1 MSGTREALLI
11 ANGRYES
18 PLLNQ
23 LRSPLADASELAEV
37 LANPEIGW
45 FTVERVVD
53 EPAHRNSQAIE
64 RFFRD
69 RQPDDLLLLHLSCHG
84 VKDDDGTLYF
94 AGSDTDLELLA
105 STAVP
110 ASFLHRL
117 LNRCRA
123 RSIVVLLDCCYSGA
137 FFPGMKGPVTIDASD
152 QLAGTGRV
160 VLTASSRTEYS
171 WESARMVDLEDAGP
185 SVFTEAVVHG
195 LRTGE
200 ADRDRDG
207 QIGVDELYQHVYE
220 RLNRAGAKQTPRLW
234 SELEYRVFVA
244 RSPRDARQTVEVPQ
258 QAQPIWPQRRAR
270 RGQDALIRL
279 DFGLQEMLNGTKREV
294 KVDTAMICDG
304 CRGLGTASDSR
315 VSRCPTCSG
324 IGTRDDKDCEECTG
338 FGTVIEEPCAR
349 CDGGGRVRVR
359 RTLTVNVPSGVYEGT
374 RIQLSSEGEV
384 GPGGGPPGDL
394 YIEVAEQTDENYRRS
409 GIDLHRTSPLTISAD
424 LAATGGVVDLETP
437 EGPKQLKIPRR
448 SVSGQVLRIA
458 GLGLPELGTPAK
470 RGALL
475 VELDVQR

>member
-11 ANGRYES
+11 ANGSYRS

-23 LRSPLADASELAEV
+23 LRSPIADASELAEV
-37 LANPEIGW
+37 LADPEIGW
-45 FTVERVVD
+45 FSVERVVD

-84 VKDDDGTLYF
+84 VKDDDGSLYF
-94 AGSDTDLELLA
+94 AGADTDLELLA

-110 ASFLHRL
+110 AGFLHKQL
-117 LNRCRA
+117 DRCRA

-137 FFPGMKGPVTIDASD
+137 FFPGMKGPLTIDAGD

-160 VLTASSRTEYS
+160 VLTASSRTEYA
-171 WESARMVDLEDAGP
+171 WENARMVDLEDAGP

-244 RSPRDARQTVEVPQ
+244 RSPRAAQTIEVPQ
-258 QAQPIWPQRRAR
+258 QAQPTWPQRRAR

-279 DFGLQEMLNGTKREV
+279 DFGLPEMLNGATRTV
-294 KVDTAMICDG
+294 TVDTAMICDG
-304 CRGLGTASDSR
+304 CGGLGTAGDSR
-315 VSRCPTCSG
+315 VSRCETCSG
-324 IGTRDDKDCEECTG
+324 SGTRDAEDCDECTG
-338 FGTVIEEPCAR
+338 FGTVIESPCAK
-349 CDGGGRVRVR
+349 CDGDGRVRVR
-359 RTLTVNVPSGVYEGT
+359 RSLTVKVPAGVYEGT
-374 RIQLSSEGEV
+374 RILLSAEGEV
-384 GPGGGPPGDL
+384 GPGGGPAGDL

-409 GIDLHRTSPLTISAD
+409 GLDLHRTSPLVIPAD
-424 LAATGGVVDLETP
+424 LATTGGVVDLETP
-437 EGPKQLKIPRR
+437 EGSKRLKIPPG
-448 SVSGQVLRIA
+448 STSGQVMRIPA
-458 GLGLPELGTPAK
+458 LGFPELKNRTN

-475 VELDVQR
+475 VELDVHP

>member
-11 ANGRYES
+11 ANGSYRS

-23 LRSPLADASELAEV
+23 LRSPIADASELADV
-37 LANPEIGW
+37 LADPEIGW
-45 FTVERVVD
+45 FSVERVVD

-84 VKDDDGTLYF
+84 VKDDDGSLYF
-94 AGSDTDLELLA
+94 AGADTDLELLA

-110 ASFLHRL
+110 AGFLHKQL
-117 LNRCRA
+117 DRCRA

-160 VLTASSRTEYS
+160 VLTASSRTEYA
-171 WESARMVDLEDAGP
+171 WESARMVDLEAAGP

-258 QAQPIWPQRRAR
+258 PAQPVWPQRRAR

-279 DFGLQEMLNGTKREV
+279 DFGLHEMLNGVQRAV
-294 KVDTAMICDG
+294 VVDTAVICDG
-304 CRGLGTASDSR
+304 CGGLGTAADSR
-315 VSRCPTCSG
+315 VSRCATCSG
-324 IGTRDDKDCEECTG
+324 YGLHDDKDCDECAG
-338 FGTVIEEPCAR
+338 FGTVIEEPCSQCEGR
-349 CDGGGRVRVR
+349 GRVRVR
-359 RTLTVNVPSGVYEGT
+359 RTLTVKVPPGVYEGT

-394 YIEVAEQTDENYRRS
+394 YIEVAEQTDETYRRS
-409 GIDLHRTSPLTISAD
+409 GLDLRRTSPLTISAE
-424 LAATGGVVDLETP
+424 LAAAGGLVDLETP
-437 EGPKQLKIPRR
+437 DGPKRLRVPR
-448 SVSGQVLRIA
+448 SSASGQVLRIA
-458 GLGLPELGTPAK
+458 GLGFPELK
-470 RGALL
+470 NRDNRGALL
-475 VELDVQR
+475 VELDVQT